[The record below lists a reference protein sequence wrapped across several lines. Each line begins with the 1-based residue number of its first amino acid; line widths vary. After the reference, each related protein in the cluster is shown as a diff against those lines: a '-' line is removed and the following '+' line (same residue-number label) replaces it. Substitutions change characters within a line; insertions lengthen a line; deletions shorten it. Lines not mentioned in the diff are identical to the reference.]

1 MLQMINTIL
10 ISILGMTLASFF
22 VLIGYRIPK
31 TLNINGRSQCDHC
44 EKVIPWYG
52 LIPILGYFILR
63 GKCRYCKATI
73 SVMYPLVE
81 FLGGLLFA
89 LSYLYLQDNV
99 VEYVIAM
106 VFFSLMIIVSVSDV
120 KYQVVPDKILLFFL
134 PVVLVLRM
142 VFPLTTWY
150 FSLLGGL
157 AGFGFMW
164 FMAWYGRY
172 RFKREALGGGDI
184 KLYFL
189 IGLFLELSLVFVSLF
204 FASLLGLVFGK
215 LVMKKVNPIPF
226 VPFIFAG
233 VLLAYYIGPA
243 LMEWY
248 VGLFN

>member
-1 MLQMINTIL
+1 MFDIFMYIAIVTIGTFITSFFIL
-10 ISILGMTLASFF
+10 IGHR
-22 VLIGYRIPK
+22 VPRNVG
-31 TLNINGRSQCDHC
+31 INGRSQCDHC

-52 LIPILGYFILR
+52 LIPILGYLILR

-120 KYQVVPDKILLFFL
+120 KHQVVPDKILLVFL

-142 VFPLTTWY
+142 FFPLTTWY
-150 FSLLGGL
+150 FSLLGGI

-172 RFKREALGGGDI
+172 RFKKEALGGGDI

-233 VLLAYYIGPA
+233 VLLAYFIGPA
-243 LMEWY
+243 LMTWY